1 MRKNVLA
8 PILLLATTCAFVL
21 ATDTDDLKSRR
32 RRAADS
38 FGDGILM
45 VHATSA
51 LDLAADGFRQDAVF
65 YYLTGLENTVGAI
78 LAIDGRSRESWL
90 FLPTRPP
97 YSQSFPPEGVP
108 GSDAVKRSGIEHV
121 VDWSELESFLA
132 KRGGSPIPLYYV
144 PSRSVGDLPP
154 NLNAPNAPRAPLW
167 MAAIS
172 RKWPSFQLKEVGARV
187 HALLDVQSP
196 SEMVNVRAAAAATV
210 QALMAGMQAIK
221 PGVSQRTVEATVAY
235 ACWNAGAH
243 GVGFW
248 PWVLTGPNAVYPRP
262 YASLTRYDHLNAIMK
277 SGELVH
283 LDVGCE
289 FNHYFSNLG
298 RTVPVSGRFSAEQRE
313 TWDIFVAA
321 YDAGVTSLRE
331 GVTVDQVFEAW
342 SSELLRH
349 GATAKSVLA
358 RQAIDEWSRRDKVP
372 YWVIHTMNLVLGDIS
387 GPLRAGTTI
396 AFEPIASAGGQE
408 FYLEDMFVITK
419 NGAELLTPRVP
430 YSAAE
435 IEAAMR
441 PSAQKP

>member
-1 MRKNVLA
+1 MRKNMVA

-21 ATDTDDLKSRR
+21 ASDTDEFKSRR

-38 FGDGILM
+38 FSDGILM

-65 YYLTGLENTVGAI
+65 YYLTGLENTVGAF

-97 YSQSFPPEGVP
+97 YSQSFPPEGVA
-108 GSDAVKRSGIEHV
+108 GSDATKRAGIEHV

-144 PSRSVGDLPP
+144 PQSLSVGELPP
-154 NLNAPNAPRAPLW
+154 NLSAPNPPRAPLW
-167 MAAIS
+167 AAAIS
-172 RKWPSFQLKEVGARV
+172 RKWPSFQLKEVGVRV

-210 QALMAGMQAIK
+210 QAVMAGMRAIK
-221 PGVSQRTVEATVAY
+221 PGVSQRIVEATVAH

-262 YASLTRYDHLNAIMK
+262 FASLTRYDHLNAIMK
-277 SGELVH
+277 PGELVH

-298 RTVPVSGRFSAEQRE
+298 GPSPCR
-313 TWDIFVAA
+313 
-321 YDAGVTSLRE
+321 
-331 GVTVDQVFEAW
+331 
-342 SSELLRH
+342 
-349 GATAKSVLA
+349 GATARSNVRPGISSSPL
-358 RQAIDEWSRRDKVP
+358 
-372 YWVIHTMNLVLGDIS
+372 TM
-387 GPLRAGTTI
+387 
-396 AFEPIASAGGQE
+396 
-408 FYLEDMFVITK
+408 
-419 NGAELLTPRVP
+419 RV
-430 YSAAE
+430 
-435 IEAAMR
+435 
-441 PSAQKP
+441 